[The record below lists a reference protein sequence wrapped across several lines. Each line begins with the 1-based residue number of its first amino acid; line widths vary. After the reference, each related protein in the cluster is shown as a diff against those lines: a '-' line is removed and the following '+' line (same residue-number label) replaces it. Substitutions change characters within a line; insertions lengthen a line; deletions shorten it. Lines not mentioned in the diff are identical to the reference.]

1 MRAITAP
8 ILEKAMNPRRYY
20 PAILGSC
27 LAAFAACAFA
37 QAPATGAAAPATG
50 TSAAATSESRP
61 AATAPAKAHHATKH
75 GGTRAVRANE
85 SNVSSA
91 EAQYR
96 MALRQCV
103 EGQASQRDRCLDD
116 AISRYG
122 KS

>member
-1 MRAITAP
+1 
-8 ILEKAMNPRRYY
+8 MNPRTYY

-27 LAAFAACAFA
+27 FAAFSACAFA
-37 QAPATGAAAPATG
+37 QATNAAAPATG
-50 TSAAATSESRP
+50 TSGAATSESHP
-61 AATAPAKAHHATKH
+61 AATTPTPAKAHHATKH
-75 GGTRAVRANE
+75 RGTRAGRAGE
-85 SNVSSA
+85 PNVSSD
-91 EAQYR
+91 EGQYR